1 MKHAFLVEGA
11 LAVRDNVHRIIAA
24 GTELDIIPFGALAE
38 GNQIRWPPDHEVIM
52 SIDGFDEA
60 FGHTVQVRLN
70 SGETLPFCSLPGL
83 ALLKLFA
90 WRDRGR
96 GNAKDAVDFYKIA
109 REYGAIENDRIYE
122 SPVEGERLG
131 WDPVRMG
138 ATLLGYDVATMS
150 QEGSFAELM
159 SLDKERLTDA
169 VVRQS
174 VTDNSAEIERVM
186 NAFWSGVVDR
196 S

>member
-1 MKHAFLVEGA
+1 MINISTLRNPLSSAIEELLGLIKRICAAQNISFFIAGATAREILLHHVHARSAGRRTRDVDIAVVVDGWKRFDELKHAFLVEGA

-83 ALLKLFA
+83 ALLKLF
-90 WRDRGR
+90 
-96 GNAKDAVDFYKIA
+96 VLA
-109 REYGAIENDRIYE
+109 RSWAR
-122 SPVEGERLG
+122 
-131 WDPVRMG
+131 
-138 ATLLGYDVATMS
+138 
-150 QEGSFAELM
+150 
-159 SLDKERLTDA
+159 
-169 VVRQS
+169 
-174 VTDNSAEIERVM
+174 
-186 NAFWSGVVDR
+186 
-196 S
+196 